1 MTIGTVLL
9 DGTDIRS
16 AGVRLL
22 RGWEGALAVPDLRG
36 DDVTVPD
43 TDGDTWVG
51 ERPFNAFQVNLPIGL
66 QGGGQAGFN
75 DARRALIR
83 LVKPDGLV
91 TATRRLPFGAGTEDH
106 TASARYVSGL
116 DPTAMFAMVDG
127 ELTLALKILTGLWYG
142 PSVTISSTG
151 SVTVLGDVRTRRMT
165 ITLTGGTNPTL
176 TNTTTGDSLTWT
188 GTVGGT
194 PIVISNET
202 ITATQGGTNVSGLL
216 SHTRTYPM
224 TFAAGANTLALTG
237 GGSFSVAY
245 YPAYL

>member
-22 RGWEGALAVPDLRG
+22 KGWEDALAVPDLRG
-36 DDVTVPD
+36 DDITVPD
-43 TDGDTWVG
+43 TDGDTWVV
-51 ERPFNAFQVNLPIGL
+51 ERPFSAFQINLPL
-66 QGGGQAGFN
+66 AVRGGTQAAFN

-83 LVKPDGLV
+83 LVKPDGII
-91 TATRRLPFGAGTEDH
+91 TATRRLPFTAADEDH
-106 TASARYVSGL
+106 TAPARYVGGL
-116 DPTAMFAMVDG
+116 QPSAMYGMIDADLVLSM
-127 ELTLALKILTGLWYG
+127 KILSGLWYG
-142 PSVTISSTG
+142 TLTTISASATI
-151 SVTVLGDVRTRRMT
+151 LGDVRTRKMT

-194 PIVISNET
+194 PIVIDNQT
-202 ITATQGGTNVSGLL
+202 ITAMQGATNVSGAL
-216 SHTRTYPM
+216 SHSRTYPM

-237 GGSFSVAY
+237 GGSFSIGY
-245 YPAYL
+245 YPAYQ